1 MARGWESKDVE
12 EQQSLLHSGLG
23 KRQPKGSSS
32 NDRERTNRREVLL
45 MDRARLTNELNNV
58 RNERFRLQ
66 LCAEL
71 SYVDRQ
77 LAQLNGEA

>member
-12 EQQSLLHSGLG
+12 AQQSVLQSGPG
-23 KRQPKGSSS
+23 KRRLRGSSS
-32 NDRERTNRREVLL
+32 NDRERANRREVLL